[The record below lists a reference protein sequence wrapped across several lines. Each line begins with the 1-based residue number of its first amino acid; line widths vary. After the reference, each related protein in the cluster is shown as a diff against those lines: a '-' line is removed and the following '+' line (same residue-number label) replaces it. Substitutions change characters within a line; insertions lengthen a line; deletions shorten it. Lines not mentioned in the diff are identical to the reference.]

1 MVLVR
6 VRAKLKIRSS
16 ERNWRAKAI
25 HNSQWFLVLAV
36 MEYKH
41 FRDANVY
48 QIPGL
53 IEHCTMYVR
62 QTHSTDIYRI
72 DAFRINV
79 WATVQHIHTC
89 KLQDRKEAFTM
100 VHNRGC
106 LEPIVRIGISPI
118 WDKISG
124 SNTKKPC
131 LIQYLSPNTQ
141 FNLLR
146 HDLNRVTIA
155 SKIAAHVEGAN
166 KVSDWYQCRQ
176 TSDTEVVSVSDMKKM
191 YQFVPSS
198 HPTKILHK
206 SYTKLC
212 QHSLPLVLLIKSM
225 HTGLSLQVNSSTQLC
240 GSE

>member
-36 MEYKH
+36 MEYKN

-53 IEHCTMYVR
+53 IKHCTMYVR

-155 SKIAAHVEGAN
+155 SKIAAHDMLKEQIR
-166 KVSDWYQCRQ
+166 YQIDISVDRRLIPKLYRYQ
-176 TSDTEVVSVSDMKKM
+176 TWKRCINLSLVHI
-191 YQFVPSS
+191 QQ
-198 HPTKILHK
+198 K
-206 SYTKLC
+206 SYTNPT
-212 QHSLPLVLLIKSM
+212 QNS
-225 HTGLSLQVNSSTQLC
+225 VNIAFP
-240 GSE
+240 